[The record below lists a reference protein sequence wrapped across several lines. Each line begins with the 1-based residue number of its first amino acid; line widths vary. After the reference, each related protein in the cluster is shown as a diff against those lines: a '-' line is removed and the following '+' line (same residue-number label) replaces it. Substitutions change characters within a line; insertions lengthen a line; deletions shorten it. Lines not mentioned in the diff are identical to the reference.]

1 MESTI
6 EISSGYSVKTDVK
19 LAIVNILSGGGY
31 ILPCTQRLLNNFIQA
46 FEELTRKLGNSMISD
61 QNYLDDLKKI
71 KILSRMTPY
80 NPENFSKK
88 VVKLGNAVWI
98 RIDKRE
104 PTLFLLDGAAIS
116 REILPVSKQFIS
128 ISSPLGKSIYNQ
140 KKSTIGNFN
149 VNGKIHKF
157 RIEEILSYEDA
168 KEQFFGREKGKFKIF
183 PIAS

>member
-71 KILSRMTPY
+71 K
-80 NPENFSKK
+80 
-88 VVKLGNAVWI
+88 
-98 RIDKRE
+98 
-104 PTLFLLDGAAIS
+104 
-116 REILPVSKQFIS
+116 
-128 ISSPLGKSIYNQ
+128 
-140 KKSTIGNFN
+140 TI
-149 VNGKIHKF
+149 
-157 RIEEILSYEDA
+157 
-168 KEQFFGREKGKFKIF
+168 
-183 PIAS
+183 